1 MENNIKILLREALLN
16 EEYAEGKLYG
26 YHVTSMSNL
35 ESIKQNGLNV
45 GQRSMQGKGLY
56 GFYDYDHAFRYASKG
71 EIKEPIIIKFYITSP
86 DSYRFLYLNMDI
98 AKDVLGNDYDL
109 ISQINKYFY
118 GGFDEFFNQ
127 VKAANPSMTEDKL
140 KNILQKIQDDN
151 TEGNQREFVFSLI
164 PADLNNKLNVV
175 WDGNYGLEFRIANTR
190 YVKVVGYDVPNFYG
204 KDTETNKV
212 SFIDKIP
219 NTEEFEPLLKFLENN
234 KELNTYDEIQ
244 YKVKSLMDNIRNSR
258 EFYYYNSIIELLD
271 KI

>member
-1 MENNIKILLREALLN
+1 MEKNIKLLLKEALLN

-56 GFYDYDHAFRYASKG
+56 GFYDYNHALRYAGKG
-71 EIKEPIIIKFYITSP
+71 EINEPIIIKFYITSP
-86 DSYRFLYLNMDI
+86 NRFLYLNMDI

-109 ISQINKYFY
+109 ISQVNNYFY
-118 GGFDEFFNQ
+118 NGFDEFFNQ
-127 VKAANPSMTEDKL
+127 VKAANPSMTEENL
-140 KNILQKIQDDN
+140 KNTLQNIQDDN
-151 TEGNQREFVFSLI
+151 TEGNQRKFVFNLI
-164 PADLNNKLNVV
+164 PADFNNKLNVV

-204 KDTETNKV
+204 KDPETNKL

-234 KELNTYDEIQ
+234 KDLDTYDKI
-244 YKVKSLMDNIRNSR
+244 YSKVESLMDNIRSSS